1 MKLLNKT
8 ISLYILYASALLLIA
23 MPILYFAIQNR
34 VAEEVDESLA
44 EQKDKIINR
53 LQKTDTL
60 NLSYWL
66 QNTEPSITLIP
77 LTKESNKPDK
87 FYTIISF
94 DKIAKEKSA
103 YRILETNVNLQKKPY
118 TLIIESS
125 LLDSEDLIE
134 SIVKITA
141 LLLILIIVGL
151 VLINQV
157 LSKKLWKPFYSTINK
172 LNDFKIE
179 ANENI
184 QFDKTGIKEFTDLN
198 NAITAL
204 TTRNKAVYQSQ
215 KEFTENASH
224 EMQTPLAVLQGK
236 LDLLMQ
242 TNPLSQ
248 EQSELITD
256 LVDVNHRMNRLN
268 KTLLLLSKIENNQFA
283 EIEEISLKQV
293 LEKLIEQYRFQAE
306 QKNITITNNFI
317 NDIPITANRML
328 IEIMLGNFLSNAIK
342 HNTLNGTIII
352 TGSGSE
358 ICFKNTGV
366 AYELDKDKI
375 FQRFQKQTASNNS
388 TGLGLPIATKI
399 AALYHFRVQ
408 YKYTNALHQFTLILY

>member
-1 MKLLNKT
+1 M
-8 ISLYILYASALLLIA
+8 
-23 MPILYFAIQNR
+23 
-34 VAEEVDESLA
+34 
-44 EQKDKIINR
+44 
-53 LQKTDTL
+53 
-60 NLSYWL
+60 
-66 QNTEPSITLIP
+66 
-77 LTKESNKPDK
+77 
-87 FYTIISF
+87 
-94 DKIAKEKSA
+94 
-103 YRILETNVNLQKKPY
+103 
-118 TLIIESS
+118 
-125 LLDSEDLIE
+125 
-134 SIVKITA
+134 
-141 LLLILIIVGL
+141 
-151 VLINQV
+151 
-157 LSKKLWKPFYSTINK
+157 
-172 LNDFKIE
+172 
-179 ANENI
+179 
-184 QFDKTGIKEFTDLN
+184 
-198 NAITAL
+198 
-204 TTRNKAVYQSQ
+204 YQSQ

-268 KTLLLLSKIENNQFA
+268 KTLLLLSKIENNQFT

-352 TGSGSE
+352 TGSE